1 MDDDNPVKAAAA
13 VASPSPENPVATSG
27 RANARVGAVRIAS
40 RHRIFWMAWHGCTGL
55 LVVSV
60 LLAAYSAVWEYSTR
74 RYLKGFSDAIVPAE
88 STPVD
93 KIQAILNW
101 MSRGPARLDTGP
113 PESRQDRNPADTLNY
128 ASLLQV
134 CGTATNAFINLA
146 DSAGLPSRR
155 LLLLDSHRS
164 ATHVVA
170 EVLVNRR
177 WIIVDPAFRT
187 LPRGPGGTLLTRNDL
202 ADPAVFAAATRNI
215 PNYDP
220 AYNYER
226 TVHVRLARVPYVG
239 NPLRK
244 ILNTLVPGW
253 ENSTELSLLLERESL
268 ASLVFAIFLLV
279 FAALLRV
286 GLRCYAAA
294 RLGIRPLHLHRRMA
308 RACYAFLEMA
318 G

>member
-1 MDDDNPVKAAAA
+1 MDDDNPLKTAAA
-13 VASPSPENPVATSG
+13 VAPPSPGNLVATSG
-27 RANARVGAVRIAS
+27 RVNGHSAAARDAG
-40 RHRIFWMAWHGCTGL
+40 RHRFFWTAWHACSGL
-55 LVVSV
+55 LAVTV

-101 MSRGPARLDTGP
+101 MSRGPARLDAGP
-113 PESRQDRNPADTLNY
+113 PEAREDRDPADTLNY
-128 ASLLQV
+128 ASLLEV

-146 DSAGLPSRR
+146 DSAGLSSRR

-164 ATHVVA
+164 AMHVVA
-170 EVLVNRR
+170 EVLVNGR

-187 LPRGPGGTLLTRNDL
+187 IPRGPGGTLLTRNDL

-226 TVHVRLARVPYVG
+226 TVHVRLARMPYVG

-244 ILNTLVPGW
+244 ILNMLAPGW
-253 ENSTELSLLLERESL
+253 ENSSELSLLLERESL
-268 ASLVFAIFLLV
+268 ASMVLALTLVV

-286 GLRCYAAA
+286 SLRWYAAA

-308 RACYAFLEMA
+308 RACYGFLNMA